1 MFYKYFFISKKD
13 LGPEFAREAEE
24 DKLRYKRFVD
34 GADEL
39 AKSWGLDH
47 LDFSSEDGWM
57 INLGIEKGK
66 GLPKCF
72 SLLGREVK
80 LEDGR
85 IIELVGFNLR
95 SSRGRK
101 MDEEYQEFNALNHTR
116 DDDSVGLAQTTLN
129 LQEYRE
135 VENGRMIFTVVTY
148 IKNQDAYIIRVPL
161 KNPNRVVKS
170 TKPLIELTAKQYGFI
185 RKGGSLDKCFKQE
198 KSPMTF
204 ETESFTGPDR

>member
-24 DKLRYKRFVD
+24 NKQRYKIFAA
-34 GADEL
+34 GAKEL
-39 AKSWGLDH
+39 TKSWGLDH
-47 LDFSSEDGWM
+47 FDFSTEDGWM

-66 GLPKCF
+66 CLPKCF
-72 SLLGREVK
+72 SLLDREVK

-101 MDEEYQEFNALNHTR
+101 MEEEYQEFNALNHTR
-116 DDDSVGLAQTTLN
+116 DDDGAELAQTTLD
-129 LQEYRE
+129 LQRYRE
-135 VENGRMIFTVVTY
+135 EKNGCIYFTTATY

-170 TKPLIELTAKQYGFI
+170 TKPLIELTAEQYDFI

-198 KSPMTF
+198 KSPMIF
-204 ETESFTGPDR
+204 ETESFPAPDR